1 MNEFSKEVIEIGGNE
16 YTLFLNRAGIVAIEK
31 FTREEKKKVEDLQ
44 KIVSDVDNGGIIQ
57 ITDDTDP
64 LAGLEDMVE
73 SSLEVQKKVY
83 KKIFWIMLR
92 TNHKLSY
99 SEACS
104 LYDDA
109 YKEYGNQVDLLI
121 EQIMSDV
128 NEDKV
133 TIEENKNVKNLKA
146 LRPTK

>member
-1 MNEFSKEVIEIGGNE
+1 MNEFSKEVIEIGGVE
-16 YTLFLNRAGIVAIEK
+16 YTLFLNRAGVVAIEK
-31 FTREEKKKVEDLQ
+31 FTREEKKKVESLQ
-44 KIVSDVDNGGIIQ
+44 NIVGDVENGEVVE

-73 SSLEVQKKVY
+73 SSLQVQRDTY

-92 TNHKLSY
+92 TNHKLTF
-99 SEACS
+99 SEACD
-104 LYDDA
+104 LYEKA
-109 YKEYGNQVDLLI
+109 YEEYGSQVDRLI
-121 EQIMSDV
+121 EQIMSDI

-133 TIEENKNVKNLKA
+133 TIEQNKNVKNLKA